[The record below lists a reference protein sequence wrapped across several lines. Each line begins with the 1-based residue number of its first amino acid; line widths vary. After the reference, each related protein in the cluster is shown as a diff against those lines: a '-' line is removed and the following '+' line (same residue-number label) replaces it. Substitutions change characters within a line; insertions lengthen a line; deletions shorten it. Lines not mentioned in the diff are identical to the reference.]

1 MVKSLV
7 IQIKIKARTISK
19 GCATGELLASCDA
32 ISFYGGVDPDT
43 GTVIEKGH
51 ALEGKSIAGK
61 ILLFPRGKGSTVG
74 SYILYRLKKNNC
86 APLAIINLQCEAI
99 VAVGAIISE
108 IPAIDKPEK
117 KLCDILKDKQK
128 VTVDATNGLLI
139 IDE

>member
-1 MVKSLV
+1 MEKPAVT
-7 IQIKIKARTISK
+7 QIKIKARTISK
-19 GCATGELLASCDA
+19 GYATGELLASCDA

-51 ALEGKSIAGK
+51 ALEGRSIAGK

-86 APLAIINLQCEAI
+86 APLAIINLECEAI

-117 KLCDILKDKQK
+117 KLCKLLKDKQQ

-139 IDE
+139 I